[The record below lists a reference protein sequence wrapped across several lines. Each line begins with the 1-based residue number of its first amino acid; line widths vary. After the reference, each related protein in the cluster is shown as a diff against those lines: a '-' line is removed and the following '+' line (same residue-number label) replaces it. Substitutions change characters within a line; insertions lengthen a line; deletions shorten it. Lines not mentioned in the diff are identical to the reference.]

1 MGWQNV
7 FSCEKDPFC
16 RTVLKHYWPNTTH
29 YEDIYDFRATH
40 YRGHIDIIT
49 GGFPCQPFS
58 QAGRRKGAKDNR
70 YLFPET
76 IRIIKEA
83 RPEWIVLENVTG
95 LFTILEP
102 DSLSEMEIKAI
113 ELFVRTVNNLQ
124 QAPSSDSND
133 ELSEASFQK
142 SEQQD
147 MYFRHLKTARQSF
160 CVFRLLPLALH
171 TNGIGFG
178 LLPTPTATEISNIKT
193 TIEQAEDRR
202 RLKDR
207 KNERGNGGQVSLT
220 DFLVYHALISLWSPA
235 EDLAERM
242 PQEIQKRLLKV
253 LPTAEQI
260 DGTKFPYGR
269 DGQLNPRFVAE
280 MMGFPKDWTELP
292 FRHGV
297 PKA

>member
-1 MGWQNV
+1 SRSVRPDGERGRKMTATSSRRLSELLRKQGRSGL
-7 FSCEKDPFC
+7 F
-16 RTVLKHYWPNTTH
+16 LKTLL
-29 YEDIYDFRATH
+29 D
-40 YRGHIDIIT
+40 
-49 GGFPCQPFS
+49 CSPFS
-58 QAGRRKGAKDNR
+58 N
-70 YLFPET
+70 P
-76 IRIIKEA
+76 
-83 RPEWIVLENVTG
+83 IVFLKWK
-95 LFTILEP
+95 
-102 DSLSEMEIKAI
+102 SKRLSF
-113 ELFVRTVNNLQ
+113 FVRTTNNLQ
-124 QAPSSDSND
+124 QVPSSDYND
-133 ELSEASFQK
+133 GLSETSFQK
-142 SEQQD
+142 SDQQD
-147 MYFRHLKTARQSF
+147 MYFRHLKMARQSF

-235 EDLAERM
+235 EEITERM

-260 DGTKFPYGR
+260 DGTTFPYGR
-269 DGQLNPRFVAE
+269 NGQLNPRFVAE

-292 FRHGV
+292 FLRGG